1 MPTDSSDIPP
11 GAQLQLLNRDP
22 ELHQLLSGAAPA
34 ELELQVITGTW
45 PDTAET
51 PQQRQEAAKTAR
63 IQEILDAT
71 NGNPWGKPGEYLPD
85 GSYQE
90 PVPGNLTMQ
99 LSMQSLAPELA
110 AQLQAQAAP
119 PAPQQGLTQEGAN
132 FVNSRLFAAHIG
144 AA

>member
-11 GAQLQLLNRDP
+11 GAQLQLLNSDP

-51 PQQRQEAAKTAR
+51 PQQRQEQANAAR

-132 FVNSRLFAAHIG
+132 FVNAQLFSNYIG

>member
-1 MPTDSSDIPP
+1 MDTADVHPITV
-11 GAQLQLLNRDP
+11 LQLSNSDP
-22 ELHQLLSGAAPA
+22 ELGQLLKGEAPA
-34 ELELQVITGTW
+34 ELELQVVTGQW
-45 PDTAET
+45 ADTAPT
-51 PQQRQEAAKTAR
+51 QQERQEAATAAR

-71 NGNPWGKPGEYLPD
+71 NGNPWGQPGEYLPD

-99 LSMQSLAPELA
+99 MSLQALDSNLA
-110 AQLQAQAAP
+110 AQLKTAATP

-132 FVNSRLFAAHIG
+132 FVNQQLFSNYIG